1 VVGAVTTSSKDARE
15 RILAASYDL
24 FVERG
29 IRAVGVNEIIAT
41 AEVAKA
47 TFYSH
52 FPSKDDLVM
61 AFFERRQH
69 LFTTGYLTAESQ
81 RRADTPREQLLAI
94 FDIFDEWFHAPG
106 FTGCPYIRALLETGP
121 THPVGAASLVY
132 LNEIRSSLE
141 AAATEMGLTDP
152 DDFAYCWLVLM
163 QGAIISG
170 VGIDPDSGTRIR
182 KLGDMLITLHTSRT
196 RPESHSWRVST
207 GEVGSPRPV
216 QLCVL
221 RGGAVAVACE
231 QQCQRDH
238 ADSQE

>member
-1 VVGAVTTSSKDARE
+1 MVAEVTTSVKDARE

-41 AEVAKA
+41 AGVAKA

-121 THPVGAASLVY
+121 LHPVGAASLVY

-141 AAATEMGLTDP
+141 AAATAMGLTDP

-182 KLGDMLITLHTSRT
+182 KLGDMLITLHT
-196 RPESHSWRVST
+196 PAE
-207 GEVGSPRPV
+207 P
-216 QLCVL
+216 Q
-221 RGGAVAVACE
+221 
-231 QQCQRDH
+231 
-238 ADSQE
+238 DSQSSGKADIKTRRSAEIPSR